1 MPTGLFNLIVLLP
14 LLPLLAFV
22 LIVLWTHGNKKL
34 SAGLAIG
41 GIGLSWLIS
50 WAIVFSSFGVKEL
63 AKAPFNIGHSWLQAG
78 TSWQAFGFTLDPLAA
93 VMLFMV
99 PFVCLLI
106 FIYSV
111 GYMGVGKKS
120 GEHDERGVPAEPG
133 HVDPLASRFFAY
145 IALFASA
152 MIGLVL
158 ADNLLLLFIFWEIM
172 GLCSYLLIGFWFA
185 RTYEDPKQI
194 TPKQAGLKAFLTTRI
209 GDTIMLAGLVL
220 LYMQTGTLSFDQLF
234 DPATLEKL
242 ATTTTSLPIIGAVPW
257 ATLIAILIF
266 WGAIGKSAQF
276 PLHTWLPDAM
286 EGPTPV
292 SALIHAATMVS
303 AGVYLIIRT
312 YPLMEAV
319 PHGPALQ
326 FIAFIGAFTALFAA
340 TIALAQNDIK
350 KVLAYSTISQLGFMF
365 AALGIGAYVAATFHL
380 LTHAFFKALLFLGS
394 GSVIHGME
402 HGHHELEHGHSGAE
416 AHGVSPLPGA
426 SLGAGEYEHHE
437 PPANSFNPQDMRNMG
452 GLLRRMPGTA
462 ITFVIGGLAL
472 SGFPFITAGFWSKDE
487 ILADAFTN
495 QHWVVLAVLAT
506 SALLTA
512 FYTARQI
519 TMVFLGKP
527 RTTAA
532 QHASEHDS
540 IFKWMV
546 APLVALAFFA
556 VVGGWV
562 GISTKFPFLGRL
574 LNNPFH
580 HIIGSMAEAVHIE
593 AGELP
598 FNLTPVAL
606 SVIVALGGLLLGW
619 LVYRKYAAVGAVAEV
634 PPLRRPDPLQR
645 PLGRIWT
652 LLQHK
657 YYFDELYE
665 KVFVRGTLRLSRWLF
680 HFDDWWIIDP
690 FVDWVGRFWRRLS
703 EASRWAD
710 AHIVDAVV
718 NGAGSVA
725 QWSGNAVRT
734 IQTGKVQNYL
744 LVALVTVSILL
755 GAFLLL
761 PK

>member
-22 LIVLWTHGNKKL
+22 LIVLWTHNNKKL

-41 GIGLSWLIS
+41 GVGLSWLIS
-50 WAIVFSSFGVKEL
+50 WVIVFTSFGIEEL
-63 AKAPFNIGHSWLQAG
+63 AKAPFFIAHRWLQTG
-78 TSWQAFGFTLDPLAA
+78 TTWQAFGFTLDPLAA
-93 VMLFMV
+93 LMLFMV

-106 FIYSV
+106 FVYSV
-111 GYMGVGKKS
+111 GYMGVGKKA
-120 GEHDERGVPAEPG
+120 GEHDLRGVPAEAG
-133 HVDPLASRFFAY
+133 HVDPLSSRFFAY
-145 IALFASA
+145 IALFAAA

-158 ADNLLLLFIFWEIM
+158 ADNFLLLFIFWEIM

-185 RTYEDPKQI
+185 RQYEDPKQI

-209 GDTIMLAGLVL
+209 GDTIMLAGVVL
-220 LYMQTGTLSFDQLF
+220 LYTQTGTLSFAQVF
-234 DPATLEKL
+234 QPQTLETL
-242 ATTTTSLPIIGAVPW
+242 ATTTTNLPVFGAVPW

-303 AGVYLIIRT
+303 AGVYLIIRA
-312 YPLMEAV
+312 YPLMQAV

-350 KVLAYSTISQLGFMF
+350 KVLAYSTISQLGYMF

-402 HGHHELEHGHSGAE
+402 HGHHAGHGDASQE
-416 AHGVSPLPGA
+416 TRRHGEVTGS
-426 SLGAGEYEHHE
+426 
-437 PPANSFNPQDMRNMG
+437 SFNPQDMRNMG
-452 GLLRRMPGTA
+452 GLFRRMPGTA
-462 ITFVIGGLAL
+462 WTFIIGGLAL
-472 SGFPFITAGFWSKDE
+472 SGFPIITAGFWSKDE
-487 ILADAFTN
+487 ILAEAFIN
-495 QHWVVLAVLAT
+495 QHWIVLAVLAT
-506 SALLTA
+506 AALLTA

-519 TMVFLGKP
+519 TMVFFGKP
-527 RTTAA
+527 RTSAA
-532 QHASEHDS
+532 EHASERDS

-546 APLVALAFFA
+546 IPLIVLAFFA
-556 VVGGWV
+556 VVAGWV
-562 GISTKFPFLGRL
+562 SIPTKFPILGRL

-580 HIIGSMAEAVHIE
+580 HVIGGLAEVLHIE
-593 AGELP
+593 APELP

-606 SVIVALGGLLLGW
+606 SVIVAVGGLLLGW
-619 LVYRKYAAVGAVAEV
+619 LVYRRYAAAGHV
-634 PPLRRPDPLQR
+634 PAGVVEEASPMERPDPLQR

-657 YYFDELYE
+657 YYFDELYD
-665 KVFVRGTLRLSRWLF
+665 KVFVTGTLRLSRWFF
-680 HFDDWWIIDP
+680 HFDDWWVIDP
-690 FVDWVGRFWRRLS
+690 FVDWVGRFWRLAS

-710 AHIVDAVV
+710 THIVDATVDGV
-718 NGAGSVA
+718 GKVA
-725 QWSGNAVRT
+725 QRFGDSVRT
-734 IQTGKVQNYL
+734 IQTGRVQNYL
-744 LVALVTVSILL
+744 LVALVTVSVLL
-755 GAFLLL
+755 GVFLLL

>member
-14 LLPLLAFV
+14 LFPLLAFV
-22 LIVLWTHGNKKL
+22 LIVLWTHHNQKL

-63 AKAPFNIGHSWLQAG
+63 AKAPFYIAHPWLQAG

-111 GYMGVGKKS
+111 GYMGVGKQS
-120 GEHDERGVPAEPG
+120 GAHDERGAPAEPG
-133 HVDPLASRFFAY
+133 HVDPLVSRFFAY
-145 IALFASA
+145 IALFAAA

-185 RTYEDPKQI
+185 RKYEDPKQI

-209 GDTIMLAGLVL
+209 GDTIMLVGLVL
-220 LYMQTGTLSFDQLF
+220 LYAQTGTLSFSQVF
-234 DPATLEKL
+234 DPQTLEKL
-242 ATTTTSLPIIGAVPW
+242 ATTTTSLPIVGAVSW

-312 YPLMEAV
+312 YPLMQAV

-340 TIALAQNDIK
+340 TVALAQNDIK
-350 KVLAYSTISQLGFMF
+350 KVLAYSTISQLGYMF
-365 AALGIGAYVAATFHL
+365 AALGIGAYVAAIFHL

-402 HGHHELEHGHSGAE
+402 HGYHEAEHGDHAAAVTADGDASRETRGHGEAAE
-416 AHGVSPLPGA
+416 P
-426 SLGAGEYEHHE
+426 
-437 PPANSFNPQDMRNMG
+437 SFNPQDMRNMG

-462 ITFVIGGLAL
+462 WTFIIGGLAL
-472 SGFPFITAGFWSKDE
+472 SGFPIITAGFWSKDE
-487 ILADAFTN
+487 ILADAFIN
-495 QHWVVLAVLAT
+495 QHWIVFAVLAT
-506 SALLTA
+506 AALLTA

-527 RTTAA
+527 RTPAA
-532 QHASEHDS
+532 QHAGEHDS

-546 APLVALAFFA
+546 LPLGVLAFFA
-556 VVGGWV
+556 LVAGWV
-562 GISTKFPFLGRL
+562 GIPRVFPILGRFST
-574 LNNPFH
+574 NPFH
-580 HIIGSMAEAVHIE
+580 HFVGSLAEALEIE
-593 AGELP
+593 APELP

-606 SVIVALGGLLLGW
+606 SVIVAVGGLLLGW
-619 LVYRKYAAVGAVAEV
+619 LVYRRYAAAGSVQAGASVEDS
-634 PPLRRPDPLQR
+634 PLRRPDPLQR

-657 YYFDELYE
+657 YYFDELYD
-665 KVFVRGTLRLSRWLF
+665 KIFVRGTLRLSRWLF

-690 FVDWVGRFWRRLS
+690 FVEWVGRFWRRLS

-710 AHIVDAVV
+710 AHIVDAAV
-718 NGAGSVA
+718 NGVGSVA

-734 IQTGKVQNYL
+734 IQTGRVQNYL
-744 LVALVTVSILL
+744 LVALVTVSVLL